1 MLTRIAPTPS
11 GYLHTGNAFSF
22 LLTERLAKLR
32 NGKILLRIDDSDAE
46 RKRPEYVQDIFD
58 SLRWLGIE
66 WQEGPRDAHDFEAN
80 WSQRH
85 RLPLYEKAI
94 AKLIANE
101 KVFACSCSRKQ
112 LQENGRCDCE
122 TKNLS
127 PETPD
132 TSLRMKI
139 PQDAILHFS
148 DNNGAYAI
156 DLRKETGNF
165 IVRRRDGLPAY
176 HLVSVVDDLHFGV
189 TDIVRGQDLFAST
202 AAQLFL
208 AQQLGEINFA
218 AIRFLHHP
226 LLTDDNNHKLSK
238 SEGAVSLKA
247 QRESG
252 VSAAILRQQ
261 FREWIDAS
269 RLAIE

>member
-22 LLTERLAKLR
+22 LLTEQLAKFH

-58 SLRWLGIE
+58 SLHWLGIE
-66 WQEGPRDAHDFEAN
+66 WQNGPKDAQDFETH

-85 RLPLYEKAI
+85 RLPLYEREI
-94 AKLIANE
+94 TKLIAEE
-101 KVFACSCSRKQ
+101 KVYACSCSRKQ
-112 LQENGRCDCE
+112 LQENGRCFCE
-122 TKNLS
+122 TKQLLLD
-127 PETPD
+127 TPD

-139 PQDAILHFS
+139 PQGTTILFS
-148 DNNGAYAI
+148 DNNGPHRI
-156 DLRKETGNF
+156 NLLQETGNF

-176 HLVSVVDDLHFGV
+176 HLVSVTDDLHFGV
-189 TDIVRGQDLFAST
+189 TDIVRGADLFSST

-208 AQQLGEINFA
+208 AQQLGEASFSKISF
-218 AIRFLHHP
+218 IHHP
-226 LLTDDNNHKLSK
+226 LLTDEENHKLSK
-238 SEGAVSLKA
+238 SEGALSLKA

-252 VSAAILRQQ
+252 VTAATIRRQFQ
-261 FREWIDAS
+261 EWMSTNRIA
-269 RLAIE
+269 LG